1 MRVVPR
7 KMTLKDWEEELL
19 AERKE
24 TKLTAN
30 TTQWRLDPDAGVYYP
45 NSKTN
50 RKLPPGYYEI
60 NSDPNGRIFFKPIP
74 ARGDTLL
81 QFPDSAAKTVADGI
95 TDFWSREKIFR
106 EYGLPFKRGILL
118 YGPAGMGK
126 TSTLQIIAREV
137 ISHGGIVL
145 DYHVNLFSYGY
156 RALRAIQPDTPLV
169 VFIEDIEL
177 YENKDTING
186 ANTTSAFL
194 NMLDGAENIDRV
206 VFLATTNHPD
216 RLSARIINRPSRF
229 DVTIEVPYPGK
240 EMRTIYLSSL
250 GGDIDTERYAR
261 DTEGMSFAHIKEL
274 FISTV
279 ILGNEYTE
287 TLARLKAMS
296 LAFHKPSDQPSANG
310 LQGQYL

>member
-1 MRVVPR
+1 M
-7 KMTLKDWEEELL
+7 KEWEKELL
-19 AERKE
+19 AEEKE
-24 TKLTAN
+24 TMTAN
-30 TTQWRLDPDAGVYYP
+30 TQWRLDPDAGAYYP
-45 NSKTN
+45 SSKTN
-50 RKLPPGYYEI
+50 RKLPAGYYEL
-60 NSDPNGRIFFKPIP
+60 NADSNGRIFFKPVP
-74 ARGDTLL
+74 ARDDTLL
-81 QFPDSAAKTVADGI
+81 RFPDSAAKTVIDGI
-95 TDFWSREKIFR
+95 TDFWDREETFR

-137 ISHGGIVL
+137 ISKGGLVL
-145 DYHVNLFSYGY
+145 NYHHNLFSYGY
-156 RALRAIQPDTPLV
+156 RALRAIQPGTPLV

-177 YENKDTING
+177 YENQDTIGN

-206 VFLATTNHPD
+206 VFLATTNHPE

-229 DVTIEVPYPGK
+229 DVTIEVPYPDK

-250 GGDIDTERYAR
+250 GGDIDTGRYAR

-279 ILGNEYTE
+279 ILGNGYDE

-296 LAFHKPSDQPSANG
+296 LAFHRPSDQPSASG
-310 LQGQYL
+310 AQGQYL

>member
-1 MRVVPR
+1 M
-7 KMTLKDWEEELL
+7 LEEWEKELL
-19 AERKE
+19 AEEKE
-24 TKLTAN
+24 TMTAN
-30 TTQWRLDPDAGVYYP
+30 TQWRLDPDVGAYYP

-60 NSDPNGRIFFKPIP
+60 NADANGRIFFKLVP
-74 ARGDTLL
+74 ARDDTLL
-81 QFPDSAAKTVADGI
+81 RFPDSAAKTVIDGI
-95 TDFWSREKIFR
+95 TDFWDREETFR

-145 DYHVNLFSYGY
+145 NYHHNLFRYGY
-156 RALRAIQPDTPLV
+156 RTLRAIQPATPLV
-169 VFIEDIEL
+169 VFIEDVEL
-177 YENKDTING
+177 YENQDTISNS
-186 ANTTSAFL
+186 NTTSTFL

-206 VFLATTNHPD
+206 VFLATTNHPE

-229 DVTIEVPYPGK
+229 DVTIEVPYPDK

-250 GGDIDTERYAR
+250 GGDIDAGRYAR

-279 ILGNEYTE
+279 ILGNGYDE

-296 LAFHKPSDQPSANG
+296 LAFHRPSDQPSANG
-310 LQGQYL
+310 AQGQYL